1 LCTSNN
7 ATNNKSLDTTHR
19 RSINSTISLPVN
31 PSPKAPRTAP
41 ATSSHRTKLTTSTP
55 PHQRPNGPIPQ
66 PAPSTYYTEEENGNT
81 SLRTTAP
88 WHPKPP
94 TTSRPQHPT
103 SKPTNPSPPSNKKSS
118 MNMHDYSVISTTYVP
133 PSHMPLYA
141 PIHFD
146 TLATLTLY
154 ASLHSLMLTPF
165 ARCPRSSSTS
175 RTTLARRSSTA

>member
-1 LCTSNN
+1 LCASNN

-41 ATSSHRTKLTTSTP
+41 ATSSHRNKLTTSTP
-55 PHQRPNGPIPQ
+55 PHQRPNGPVPQ

-103 SKPTNPSPPSNKKSS
+103 STPTNPSPPSNKKSS

-133 PSHMPLYA
+133 LSHMPLYTQS
-141 PIHFD
+141 HFH
-146 TLATLTLY
+146 T
-154 ASLHSLMLTPF
+154 
-165 ARCPRSSSTS
+165 
-175 RTTLARRSSTA
+175 